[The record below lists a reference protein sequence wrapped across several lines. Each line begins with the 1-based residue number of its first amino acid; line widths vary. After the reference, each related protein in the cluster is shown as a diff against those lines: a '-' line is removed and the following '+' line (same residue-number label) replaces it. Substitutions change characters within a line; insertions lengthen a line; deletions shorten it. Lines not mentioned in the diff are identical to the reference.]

1 MRIGALYIR
10 VSTDD
15 QIEYSPEAQIR
26 LGLEYAKKN
35 NIVIPKEFI
44 FQDDG
49 ISGRKAAN
57 RPDFQKMITL
67 AKSEAHPLDVI
78 IVWKFSRFARNQEE
92 SIVYK
97 NLLKKSNVEVI
108 SISEPIPDGFIGEL
122 VQRIF
127 EWMDEY
133 YSINL
138 SQEVL
143 RGMTQRAMKGQYNL
157 SLIHI

>member
-49 ISGRKAAN
+49 ISGRKAG
-57 RPDFQKMITL
+57 L
-67 AKSEAHPLDVI
+67 
-78 IVWKFSRFARNQEE
+78 
-92 SIVYK
+92 
-97 NLLKKSNVEVI
+97 
-108 SISEPIPDGFIGEL
+108 
-122 VQRIF
+122 
-127 EWMDEY
+127 
-133 YSINL
+133 
-138 SQEVL
+138 
-143 RGMTQRAMKGQYNL
+143 
-157 SLIHI
+157 